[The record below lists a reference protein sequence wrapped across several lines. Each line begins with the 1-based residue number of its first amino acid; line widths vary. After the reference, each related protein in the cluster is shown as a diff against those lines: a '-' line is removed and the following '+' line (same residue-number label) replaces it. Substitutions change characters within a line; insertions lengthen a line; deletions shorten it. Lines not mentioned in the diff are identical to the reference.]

1 MGVFAQMNGKID
13 VIEYSEIGK
22 DLSESTYADGE
33 LMYNEGNILNFLLH
47 VETLKEIVLSEK

>member
-1 MGVFAQMNGKID
+1 MNGKVD

-22 DLSESTYADGE
+22 EQAESCYADGE